1 MLISGVL
8 TAYVYVVLV
17 SFDAASSLYV
27 DRYCLLCR
35 LFCYVTVCHVI
46 SRCLSRL
53 SSVNIIVCAVR
64 ISPPDWLARVVLM
77 LLYRSKVD
85 ENYPLLTRLTFSK
98 CSRTGTS
105 QEHQMMA
112 QLARSHWFVPVMYS
126 LSQGLSDRGDVVHVT
141 T

>member
-1 MLISGVL
+1 MPLVL
-8 TAYVYVVLV
+8 L
-17 SFDAASSLYV
+17 
-27 DRYCLLCR
+27 R
-35 LFCYVTVCHVI
+35 H
-46 SRCLSRL
+46 CLSGDQQVFISPIFRQHHR
-53 SSVNIIVCAVR
+53 VCAVR

-105 QEHQMMA
+105 QEHQMLT
-112 QLARSHWFVPVMYS
+112 QLGHWFVPVMYS
-126 LSQGLSDRGDVVHVT
+126 LSQDLSVRGDVVHVT